1 MLNFLFND
9 ELGVLQRFY
18 NNRSMKNLVNVLV
31 FSLGFG
37 VVNAQSKKEMIV
49 LLNSRVDSLNQVVA
63 SERSE
68 NTRLTTKIGQLE
80 AAIKRLENEKSAL
93 DVNLEAQRKLKDA
106 QIKSKQTIFG
116 SSDDD
121 GSRDVFANDTEDDLG
136 RGDGSGNVNG
146 NLKDKWNSKEH
157 EKRKIVIGPDQI
169 SSEKDG
175 YVYLQVTI
183 NPDGDVIKVVDLKSK
198 TTIKD
203 QNVINQVVSNVKSK
217 MKYNKISGNIIQ
229 TQNLK
234 IIIKSM

>member
-1 MLNFLFND
+1 MRCLL
-9 ELGVLQRFY
+9 
-18 NNRSMKNLVNVLV
+18 NVLV

-37 VVNAQSKKEMIV
+37 VVHAQSKKEMIV

-63 SERSE
+63 NDRSE
-68 NTRLTTKIGQLE
+68 KHALTTKIEQLE

-93 DVNLEAQRKLKDA
+93 EINLEAQRKLKDA
-106 QIKSKQTIFG
+106 QIKIKQTIFG

-121 GSRDVFANDTEDDLG
+121 GSRDVFANDTEDDRG

-169 SSEKDG
+169 FSDKDG
-175 YVYLQVTI
+175 SVYLQVTI
-183 NPDGDVIKVVDLKSK
+183 NPDGDVIKVVVLESE
-198 TTIKD
+198 TTIQD

-217 MKYNKISGNIIQ
+217 MKYNKISGYIIQ

-234 IIIKSM
+234 IRISRV